1 MLLKLIRAL
10 LVASVVVPI
19 VALGL
24 FARHT
29 HKEYVRAAQDRAQRL
44 ASVVQEHTLKVFETM
59 GLVLHTADQNLRGPT
74 GEQIA
79 TSRTWGTGWKR
90 PEPRGDQVG
99 GSWVMTD

>member
-19 VALGL
+19 VAFGL

-59 GLVLHTADQNLRGPT
+59 GLVLHTADQKLRGANW
-74 GEQIA
+74 EQIDTA
-79 TSRTWGTGWKR
+79 KD
-90 PEPRGDQVG
+90 RGEAVEKLERARDNAG
-99 GSWVMTD
+99 